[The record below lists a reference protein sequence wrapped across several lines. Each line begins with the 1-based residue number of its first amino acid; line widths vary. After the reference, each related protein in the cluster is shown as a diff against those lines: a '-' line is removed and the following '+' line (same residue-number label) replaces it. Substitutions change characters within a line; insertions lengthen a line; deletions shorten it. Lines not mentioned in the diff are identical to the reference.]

1 MRLVMY
7 GVTVRLSIITVMVI
21 MTPTLMGQVSAYT
34 NMLPLTVVCVKCV
47 NLCLKVE
54 SLSS

>member
-1 MRLVMY
+1 MY